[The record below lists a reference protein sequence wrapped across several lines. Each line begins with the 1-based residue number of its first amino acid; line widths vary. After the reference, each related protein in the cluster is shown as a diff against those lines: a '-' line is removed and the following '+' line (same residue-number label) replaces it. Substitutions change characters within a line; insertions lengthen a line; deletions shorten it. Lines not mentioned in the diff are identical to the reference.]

1 MISSLVGSPSGFST
15 TTSQC
20 SKSQPSS
27 KIVSLGGRFDQLG
40 FGSLSDEEVARVA
53 NPRSAEEAGDI
64 RRMATL
70 AAARGR
76 KRERV
81 EREEVA
87 VAKVV
92 AVVVVVEAER
102 ERERKD
108 RVLGRERDRIAM
120 VEDTRETVSDG
131 ERERRLNPM

>member
-92 AVVVVVEAER
+92 AVVVVEAER

-131 ERERRLNPM
+131 ERERCLNPM